1 MDTYGVNS
9 PWEIMASIQK
19 TEKVVQMVPKLRKM
33 LSEIAAMVLP
43 RVGCSKDKANIEVI
57 LFERDVKIN
66 KN

>member
-57 LFERDVKIN
+57 DSK
-66 KN
+66 